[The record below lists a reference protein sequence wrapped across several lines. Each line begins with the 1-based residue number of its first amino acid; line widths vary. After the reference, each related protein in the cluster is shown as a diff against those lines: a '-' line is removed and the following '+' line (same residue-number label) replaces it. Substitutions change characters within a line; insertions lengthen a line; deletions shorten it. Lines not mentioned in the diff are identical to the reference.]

1 MRRNVPRRNVPRQRG
16 VLETI
21 GDKPVLL
28 FAAFVLG
35 QIVTW
40 FVGFVSRAAHL
51 AS

>member
-1 MRRNVPRRNVPRQRG
+1 MRRNVLRQRG
-16 VLETI
+16 ILETI
-21 GDKPVLL
+21 GGEPILL